1 MGQLILENKSKLD
14 EQVKIKCYGVYEE
27 MTRRDALEHYF
38 EMMKGSEGSEHERY
52 ESIFF
57 QLLLGQGYC
66 TDDLPMQAI

>member
-14 EQVKIKCYGVYEE
+14 EDVKIKCYGTFEIR
-27 MTRRDALEHYF
+27 TRREALEHYY
-38 EMMKGSEGSEHERY
+38 EMMRGSEGSEHERY

-57 QLLLGQGYC
+57 QLLLGRDYC